1 MRVAVAGYGIA
12 GIAAAILL
20 RRQGHDITHFEQAE
34 ALGPAGGGLL
44 LQDAGL
50 RALDALGLVGAAMAR
65 GAPIA
70 QVEATSRYGTLF
82 DLRYGRHALGL
93 QRGALF
99 GLLRAADGGAVQT
112 GRRIVNV
119 DATRGFLTD
128 AHGER
133 FGPFDLIVAA
143 DGARSAVRARLPDLV
158 QRERDYPWGALFA
171 LLEDNTARF
180 EGRLLQRFDGVEH
193 VSLWP
198 VGRLTPQASPRVAL
212 SWRVA
217 IDAPSPLLVT
227 WKARVAELCPDAS
240 TLLAPLTTLQMAGY
254 REVRLKRFWRDRVV
268 FLGDAAHATS
278 PQLGQGAGL
287 ALGDALALAAA
298 LAQRREI
305 SDALEIY
312 DAARR
317 PLARRY
323 QRLSRIL
330 TPVFQSGSRTL
341 ATLRDRAFPLLNLL
355 PFATRAMTSVLDGA

>member
-1 MRVAVAGYGIA
+1 MRVAIAGYGIG

-20 RRQGHDITHFEQAE
+20 RRQGHEITHFEQTE

-44 LQDAGL
+44 LQEAGL
-50 RALDALGLVGAAMAR
+50 RALDALGLAGAAKAL

-70 QVEATSRYGTLF
+70 QVEATSRHGTLF

-93 QRGALF
+93 QRGALLE
-99 GLLRAADGGAVQT
+99 LLRAADGGTVQA
-112 GRRIVNV
+112 GRRIADI
-119 DATRGFLTD
+119 DARLGFLTD
-128 AHGER
+128 AQGER

-143 DGARSAVRARLPDLV
+143 DGARSAVRARLPELV
-158 QRERDYPWGALFA
+158 KHQRAYRWGALFA
-171 LLEDNTARF
+171 LLDDDTARF
-180 EGRLLQRFDGVEH
+180 GGRLVQCFDGIEH

-198 VGRLTPQASPRVAL
+198 VGRLTPQAPPRVAV

-217 IDAPSPLLVT
+217 MDAPSLPLET
-227 WKARVAELCPDAS
+227 WKTRVAELYPDAA
-240 TLLAPLTTLQMAGY
+240 TLLAPLTAPQVAGY
-254 REVRLKRFWRDRVV
+254 HEVCLKRFWRDRVV

-298 LAQRREI
+298 LAQREKI
-305 SDALEIY
+305 ADALEAY

-317 PLARRY
+317 PLAWRY

-341 ATLRDRAFPLLNLL
+341 AALRDRVFPLLNRL